1 MRRVLEFAGLTVLSF
16 SAAIGWLPV
25 MSAQARTPDAALIA
39 RRNATEAELE
49 SIAIIERK
57 VMVPMRDAG
66 RHLSPER

>member
-1 MRRVLEFAGLTVLSF
+1 
-16 SAAIGWLPV
+16 